1 MDDRGQIALD
11 FLFGMALFLIAF
23 IFTMQF
29 VPGLFVSDST
39 DETGIAFT
47 AYRTASILSEDPGWW
62 ENSTKKGTDW
72 EDHVSSSTR
81 IGLAVDTIPE
91 TRLTDTINLLS
102 MDKSLRFMQLDEDTV
117 VTKLGLYDS
126 INGKHIRYGYNIS
139 INQDGNPILLND
151 TLFVRGEINTDS
163 VDVFKIE
170 RLALVETGTFGE
182 YDAHSIYSTGNANTT
197 TLSINGSQKGK
208 MVIDISNFTT
218 TSPNSSF
225 ENIYINGTLL
235 SDSTDYVVY
244 LKNSSNGFEPY
255 SPPIM
260 SDNTLRLEIYPMI
273 FGNSSLVDIE
283 FEDVT
288 FAAGP
293 AMEYTTSKEPF
304 YELAQMMVKVWK

>member
-1 MDDRGQIALD
+1 MDDRGQVALD
-11 FLFGMALFLIAF
+11 FLFGMALFLVAF
-23 IFTMQF
+23 TFTMQF

-47 AYRTASILSEDPGWW
+47 AYRTATILSEDPGWW
-62 ENSTKKGTDW
+62 ENSTQRGTDW
-72 EDHVSSSTR
+72 EDHVSNATR
-81 IGLAVDTIPE
+81 IGLAVDTVPE

-102 MDKSLRFMQLDEDTV
+102 MDKSLQLMYLDEDTLI
-117 VTKLGLYDS
+117 TKLGLYDN

-139 INQDGNPILLND
+139 LHRDGNPILLND

-170 RLALVETGTFGE
+170 RLALVETGTFVD
-182 YDAHSIYSTGNANTT
+182 YDANSLYSNGTADTTRISISE
-197 TLSINGSQKGK
+197 SQKGK
-208 MVIDISNFTT
+208 MVIDINNFTT

-225 ENIYINGTLL
+225 ENISMDGTLL
-235 SDSTDYVVY
+235 NSSNDYVVY

-260 SDNTLRLEIYPMI
+260 SNNMLRLEIYPMA
-273 FGNSSLVDIE
+273 FENSSLVEIE
-283 FEDVT
+283 FDDVT
-288 FAAGP
+288 FISGP
-293 AMEYTTSKEPF
+293 AVEYTASKEPF

>member
-1 MDDRGQIALD
+1 MDDRGQVALD
-11 FLFGMALFLIAF
+11 FLFGMALFLLAF
-23 IFTMQF
+23 NFTMQF

-47 AYRTASILSEDPGWW
+47 AYRTATILSEDPGWW
-62 ENSTKKGTDW
+62 ENSTQRNTDW
-72 EDHVSSSTR
+72 DEHVSSATR
-81 IGLAVDTIPE
+81 IGLAVDTVPE
-91 TRLTDTINLLS
+91 SRQTDTINLLS
-102 MDKSLRFMQLDEDTV
+102 MDKSLKFMQLDEDTV

-170 RLALVETGTFGE
+170 RLALVETGTFVE
-182 YDAHSIYSTGNANTT
+182 YDAHSIYSNGTADTT
-197 TLSINGSQKGK
+197 EISINGSQKGK

-225 ENIYINGTLL
+225 ENISMDGTLL
-235 SDSTDYVVY
+235 NVSTDYVVY
-244 LKNSSNGFEPY
+244 LKNSSNGFENY
-255 SPPIM
+255 SSPIM
-260 SDNTLRLEIYPMI
+260 SNNTLRLEIYPMV
-273 FGNSSLVDIE
+273 FGNSGLVEIE
-283 FEDVT
+283 FDNVT
-288 FAAGP
+288 FVAGP
-293 AMEYTTSKEPF
+293 AVEYTASKEPF